1 MTLTD
6 TQLAEIR
13 AYVAVA
19 IARTAYSFPPLSVM
33 MTDAAD
39 DLLAHIASLESQLS
53 TIRKE
58 ATDVERERAAGI
70 AERKGDLADG
80 RRRGAMLISD
90 FTRADQEFKACLIA
104 LEIAQAIRAP
114 TGDEGK

>member
-1 MTLTD
+1 MTLTP
-6 TQLAEIR
+6 TQLFGIR
-13 AYVAVA
+13 AQANADAPFVASDV
-19 IARTAYSFPPLSVM
+19 R
-33 MTDAAD
+33 
-39 DLLAHIASLESQLS
+39 DLLAHIASLKTQLS

-58 ATDVERERAAGI
+58 ATDAERERAAGI